1 MVLGIVGAGGGFLLR
16 FARIP
21 WVLVGYSLGIAW
33 VAAQRHSRK
42 CQRNIEGEWANLK
55 RSFSEWIVL

>member
-21 WVLVGYSLGIAW
+21 WVLVGYPLGIAW
-33 VAAQRHSRK
+33 VAAQ
-42 CQRNIEGEWANLK
+42 
-55 RSFSEWIVL
+55 

>member
-33 VAAQRHSRK
+33 VAAQ
-42 CQRNIEGEWANLK
+42 
-55 RSFSEWIVL
+55 